1 MPSGS
6 PSQHRSR
13 EALYLW
19 FAFRTPTA
27 KSSSPLV
34 VHCCIIYIKVF
45 RNISYASY
53 TQVCIVVGKTRVV
66 LQAARHEPVWFLS
79 VIIRLRNS
87 FCLCSAT
94 SRSRPKRVGS
104 GRTEWRSGGTPFS
117 SVAEQSG
124 RSRPKRVVSGGNK
137 VAEWQRPSFTKYL
150 CSDSHRPKTRKKGC
164 KRTAVKMGN
173 RIRNSGH

>member
-1 MPSGS
+1 MPLPSGS

-94 SRSRPKRVGS
+94 SRSRPKRV
-104 GRTEWRSGGTPFS
+104 
-117 SVAEQSG
+117 
-124 RSRPKRVVSGGNK
+124 VSGGNK